1 MAKNLY
7 LKSFFMY
14 ETSQKMFK
22 STFQVKISVFGKRNW
37 SIDLV
42 NIKYLFK
49 QKLCSMLIIVLY
61 SMYV

>member
-14 ETSQKMFK
+14 ETSQKIQIL
-22 STFQVKISVFGKRNW
+22 QVKILVFGKRNW
-37 SIDLV
+37 SLDLV
-42 NIKYLFK
+42 NTKYLFK